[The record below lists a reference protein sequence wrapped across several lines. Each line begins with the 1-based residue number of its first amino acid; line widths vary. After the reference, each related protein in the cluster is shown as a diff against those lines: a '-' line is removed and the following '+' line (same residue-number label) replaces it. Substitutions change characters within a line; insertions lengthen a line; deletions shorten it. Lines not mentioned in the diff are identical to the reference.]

1 MIHIKITNK
10 FGLILRLKSFWIGVH
25 HSDLCGR
32 TCINILPCVTIY
44 IGNSPTKMQ
53 INKYETI
60 NMVL

>member
-44 IGNSPTKMQ
+44 IGNSPTKM
-53 INKYETI
+53 
-60 NMVL
+60 